1 MTDSLPL
8 SVSCSVVSGSL
19 QSMDCSPP
27 GSSVCEILQARILE
41 WVSISYSRG
50 SFSKEWTCIS
60 CIASRY
66 LTIWVMREAP
76 LLLINLQSDHAGKET
91 SKGLLGEVRSSA
103 FNGKMM
109 KTMTSNLNNYLRL
122 FPLSPF
128 KSCHAWAESLEWV
141 LGHESTFSL
150 DCWLSD

>member
-1 MTDSLPL
+1 
-8 SVSCSVVSGSL
+8 
-19 QSMDCSPP
+19 
-27 GSSVCEILQARILE
+27 
-41 WVSISYSRG
+41 
-50 SFSKEWTCIS
+50 
-60 CIASRY
+60 
-66 LTIWVMREAP
+66 MREAP

-128 KSCHAWAESLEWV
+128 KSCHA
-141 LGHESTFSL
+141 
-150 DCWLSD
+150 